1 MVVKNDY
8 QAYFEDF
15 FPDLSGGNE
24 ERHEILNQ
32 NRSQSQY
39 LNPGLL

>member
-8 QAYFEDF
+8 QAYFEEL
-15 FPDLSGGNE
+15 FPNFSGGNE
-24 ERHEILNQ
+24 ERHEILDQ
-32 NRSQSQY
+32 NGSQSQY